1 MSVIGGSC
9 AIKVGKRET
18 REQGR
23 SQECA
28 RATTGNAAL
37 TKLCLVGLFLRG
49 QMVAKESLGTMIK
62 LKKLLVSDCVWGKC
76 KLLQL
81 PFSIKNMQRASGS
94 KINC

>member
-1 MSVIGGSC
+1 
-9 AIKVGKRET
+9 
-18 REQGR
+18 
-23 SQECA
+23 
-28 RATTGNAAL
+28 
-37 TKLCLVGLFLRG
+37 
-49 QMVAKESLGTMIK
+49 MIK